1 MLATMLTATLTMATA
16 QAVVL
21 KAVQPHG
28 WVMVSVTAH
37 VMLLSVTLT
46 TVTVMDAHQIVQ
58 LLGWVMESVTVC
70 ATMLTAALT
79 TETAQMSVLQA
90 VQALH

>member
-1 MLATMLTATLTMATA
+1 MGLVTMHATTLNATLTMATA

-21 KAVQPHG
+21 KAVQHLG

-46 TVTVMDAHQIVQ
+46 TVTVTDAHQIVQ

-79 TETAQMSVLQA
+79 TETVPLSVL
-90 VQALH
+90 